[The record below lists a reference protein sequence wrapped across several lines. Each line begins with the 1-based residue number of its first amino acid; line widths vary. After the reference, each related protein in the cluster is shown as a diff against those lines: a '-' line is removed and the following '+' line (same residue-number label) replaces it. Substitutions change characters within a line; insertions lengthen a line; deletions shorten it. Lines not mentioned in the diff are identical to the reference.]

1 MVQFYGCPMD
11 SLVST
16 DWLAQRLGEPDLV
29 PVDCTWFMPSL
40 GRDPHAEYLRAH
52 IPGAR
57 FLDIDAVADRSTSL
71 PHMLPS
77 AEEFGRAMESLGIG
91 RGDRIV
97 VYDNSPHRTAARGW
111 FTFRH
116 FGVQQVAVLDGGLGK
131 WLAEGRPTES
141 GEVQPRQAEFR
152 AFEVPNVVAKGQILA
167 GLDLPLLDARGRA
180 RFEGNEPDPR
190 PGVGVGHIP
199 GSRNLPSAELYNA
212 DGTLKSLED
221 LRHVFAEAGIDPE
234 QPFVATCGSG
244 VTASSL
250 LFAAHLL
257 GGEQNR
263 LYDGSW
269 SEWGADPA
277 TPKVLGPA

>member
-1 MVQFYGCPMD
+1 MN

-16 DWLAQRLGEPDLV
+16 EWLAQHVGEPDLV

-40 GRDPHAEYLRAH
+40 GRDPHAEYLQAH

-57 FLDIDAVADRSTSL
+57 FLDIDAVADRSIPL
-71 PHMLPS
+71 PHMLPG
-77 AEEFGRAMESLGIG
+77 AEEFSRAMEALGIG
-91 RGDRIV
+91 SEDRIV

-116 FGVQQVAVLDGGLGK
+116 FGAQQVAVLDGGLRK

-141 GEVQPRQAEFR
+141 GEPEPRQAEFR

-167 GLDLPLLDARGRA
+167 GLDVPLLDARGRA
-180 RFEGNEPDPR
+180 RFEGTEPDPR

-212 DGTLKSLED
+212 DGTLKGAEE
-221 LRHVFAEAGIDPE
+221 LRYLFAETAIDPQ

-250 LFAAHLL
+250 IFAAHLL
-257 GGEQNR
+257 GNDGNR

-277 TPKVLGPA
+277 TPKELGPA

>member
-1 MVQFYGCPMD
+1 MN

-16 DWLAQRLGEPDLV
+16 EWLAQHVGEPDLV

-40 GRDPHAEYLRAH
+40 GRDPHAEYLQAH

-57 FLDIDAVADRSTSL
+57 FLDIDAVADRSIPL
-71 PHMLPS
+71 PHMLPG
-77 AEEFGRAMESLGIG
+77 AEEFSRAMEALGIG
-91 RGDRIV
+91 SEDRIV

-116 FGVQQVAVLDGGLGK
+116 FGAQQVAVLDGGLRK

-141 GEVQPRQAEFR
+141 GEPEPRQAEFR

-167 GLDLPLLDARGRA
+167 GLDVPLLDARGRA
-180 RFEGNEPDPR
+180 RFEGTEPDPR

-212 DGTLKSLED
+212 DGTLKGAEE
-221 LRHVFAEAGIDPE
+221 LRHLFAETAIDPQ

-250 LFAAHLL
+250 IFAAHLL
-257 GGEQNR
+257 GNDGNR

-277 TPKVLGPA
+277 TPKELGPA

>member
-1 MVQFYGCPMD
+1 MN

-16 DWLAQRLGEPDLV
+16 EWLAQHVGEPDLV

-40 GRDPHAEYLRAH
+40 GRDPHAEYLQAH

-57 FLDIDAVADRSTSL
+57 FLDIDAVADRSIPL
-71 PHMLPS
+71 PHMLPG
-77 AEEFGRAMESLGIG
+77 AEEFSQAMEALGIG
-91 RGDRIV
+91 SEDRIV

-116 FGVQQVAVLDGGLGK
+116 FGAQQIAVLDGGLRK

-141 GEVQPRQAEFR
+141 GEPEPRQAEFR

-167 GLDLPLLDARGRA
+167 GLDVPLLDARGRA
-180 RFEGNEPDPR
+180 RFEGTEPDPR

-212 DGTLKSLED
+212 DGTLKGAEE
-221 LRHVFAEAGIDPE
+221 LRHLFAETAIDPQ

-250 LFAAHLL
+250 IFAAHLL
-257 GGEQNR
+257 GNDGNR

-277 TPKVLGPA
+277 TPKELGPA

>member
-1 MVQFYGCPMD
+1 MN

-16 DWLAQRLGEPDLV
+16 EWLAQHVGEPDLV

-40 GRDPHAEYLRAH
+40 GRDPHAEYLQAH

-57 FLDIDAVADRSTSL
+57 FLDIDAVADRSIPL
-71 PHMLPS
+71 PHMLPG
-77 AEEFGRAMESLGIG
+77 AEEFSQAMEALGIG
-91 RGDRIV
+91 SEDRIV

-116 FGVQQVAVLDGGLGK
+116 FGAQQIAVLDGGLRK

-141 GEVQPRQAEFR
+141 GEPEPRQAEFR

-167 GLDLPLLDARGRA
+167 GLDVPLLDARGRA
-180 RFEGNEPDPR
+180 RFEGTEPDPR

-212 DGTLKSLED
+212 DGTLKGAEE
-221 LRHVFAEAGIDPE
+221 LRYLFAETAIDPQ

-250 LFAAHLL
+250 IFAAHLL
-257 GGEQNR
+257 GNDGNR

-269 SEWGADPA
+269 SEWGTDPA
-277 TPKVLGPA
+277 TPKELGPA

>member
-1 MVQFYGCPMD
+1 MN

-16 DWLAQRLGEPDLV
+16 EWLTQHLGEPDVV

-40 GRDPHAEYLRAH
+40 GRDPLAEYLQAH
-52 IPGAR
+52 ITGAR

-77 AEEFGRAMESLGIG
+77 SDVFGGAMEKLGIG
-91 RGDRIV
+91 SEDRIV

-116 FGVQQVAVLDGGLGK
+116 FGAQKVAVLDGGLGK

-141 GEVQPRQAEFR
+141 GEAEPRQAEFR
-152 AFEVPNVVAKGQILA
+152 ATELPNVVSKDQILA

-180 RFEGNEPDPR
+180 RFEGIEPDPR

-212 DGTLKSLED
+212 DGGTLKGREE
-221 LRHVFAEAGIDPE
+221 LRRLFAEAGINPE
-234 QPFVATCGSG
+234 QPFAATCGSG

-250 LFAAHLL
+250 IFAAHLL
-257 GGEQNR
+257 GNDRNR

-277 TPKVLGPA
+277 TPKALGPA

>member
-1 MVQFYGCPMD
+1 MN

-16 DWLAQRLGEPDLV
+16 EWLTQHLGEPDVV

-40 GRDPHAEYLRAH
+40 GRDPLAEYLQAH
-52 IPGAR
+52 ITGAR

-77 AEEFGRAMESLGIG
+77 SDVFGGAMEKLGIG
-91 RGDRIV
+91 SEDRIV

-116 FGVQQVAVLDGGLGK
+116 FGAQKVAVLDGGLGK

-141 GEVQPRQAEFR
+141 GEAEPRQAEFR
-152 AFEVPNVVAKGQILA
+152 ATELPNVVSKDQILA

-180 RFEGNEPDPR
+180 RFEGSEPDPR

-212 DGTLKSLED
+212 DGGTLKGREE
-221 LRHVFAEAGIDPE
+221 LRRLFAEAGINPE
-234 QPFVATCGSG
+234 QPFAATCGSG

-250 LFAAHLL
+250 IFAAHLL
-257 GGEQNR
+257 GNDRNR

-277 TPKVLGPA
+277 TPKALGPA

>member
-1 MVQFYGCPMD
+1 MN

-16 DWLAQRLGEPDLV
+16 EWLAQHVGEPDLV

-40 GRDPHAEYLRAH
+40 GRDPHAEYLQAH

-57 FLDIDAVADRSTSL
+57 FLDIDAVADRSIPL
-71 PHMLPS
+71 PHMLPG
-77 AEEFGRAMESLGIG
+77 AEEFSQAMEALGIG
-91 RGDRIV
+91 SEDRIV

-116 FGVQQVAVLDGGLGK
+116 FGAQQVAVLDGGLRK

-141 GEVQPRQAEFR
+141 GEPEPRQAEFR

-167 GLDLPLLDARGRA
+167 GLDVPLLDARGRA
-180 RFEGNEPDPR
+180 RFEGTEPDPR

-212 DGTLKSLED
+212 DGTLKGAEE
-221 LRHVFAEAGIDPE
+221 LRHLFAETAIDPQ

-250 LFAAHLL
+250 IFAAHLL
-257 GGEQNR
+257 GNDGNR

-269 SEWGADPA
+269 SEWGTDPA
-277 TPKVLGPA
+277 TPKELGPA

>member
-1 MVQFYGCPMD
+1 MN

-16 DWLAQRLGEPDLV
+16 EWIAQHLGEPDLV

-40 GRDPHAEYLRAH
+40 GRDPHAEYLEAH

-77 AEEFGRAMESLGIG
+77 ADVFGRAMEKLGVG
-91 RGDRIV
+91 SEDRIV

-116 FGVQQVAVLDGGLGK
+116 FGAQKVAVLDGGLGK
-131 WLAEGRPTES
+131 WLKEGRPTES
-141 GEVQPRQAEFR
+141 GEPEPRQAEFR

-167 GLDLPLLDARGRA
+167 GLDLPLLDARRSA
-180 RFEGNEPDPR
+180 RFEGSEPDPR

-199 GSRNLPSAELYNA
+199 GSRNLPSAKLYSA
-212 DGTLKSLED
+212 DGTLKGAEE
-221 LRHVFAEAGIDPE
+221 LRHLFAEAGIDPE
-234 QPFVATCGSG
+234 RPFAATCGSG

-250 LFAAHLL
+250 IFAAHLL
-257 GGEQNR
+257 GNDRNR

-277 TPKVLGPA
+277 TPKELGPA

>member
-1 MVQFYGCPMD
+1 MN

-16 DWLAQRLGEPDLV
+16 EWIAQHLGEPDLV

-40 GRDPHAEYLRAH
+40 GRDPHAEYLEAH

-77 AEEFGRAMESLGIG
+77 ADVFGRAMEKLGVG
-91 RGDRIV
+91 SEDRIV

-116 FGVQQVAVLDGGLGK
+116 FGAQKVAVLDGGLGK
-131 WLAEGRPTES
+131 WLKEGRPTES
-141 GEVQPRQAEFR
+141 GEPEPRQAEFR

-167 GLDLPLLDARGRA
+167 GLDLPLLDARGSA
-180 RFEGNEPDPR
+180 RFEGSEPDPR

-199 GSRNLPSAELYNA
+199 GSRNLPSAKLYSA
-212 DGTLKSLED
+212 DGTLKGAEE
-221 LRHVFAEAGIDPE
+221 LRHLFAEAGIDPE
-234 QPFVATCGSG
+234 RPFAATCGSG

-250 LFAAHLL
+250 IFAAHLL
-257 GGEQNR
+257 GNDRNR

-277 TPKVLGPA
+277 TPKELGPA